1 MENSA
6 ATEQAKR
13 SKRPIINWAAVGAI
27 SGIIGAGI
35 ALLGTSVANH
45 WWVFKRPNSLM
56 ISSPQNGTIPR
67 CATII
72 GTMTVPS
79 GYSVWLAQQ
88 GSGENKYYNL
98 QQATSQ
104 NGGSWQ
110 ATMTVGT
117 ANDVGKVFT
126 IYAFVADSQLSA
138 LLNSI
143 LTSPAKS
150 FYYLNSLPEG
160 VDERSRNMTRDDH
173 DVAACQ

>member
-1 MENSA
+1 
-6 ATEQAKR
+6 
-13 SKRPIINWAAVGAI
+13 
-27 SGIIGAGI
+27 
-35 ALLGTSVANH
+35 
-45 WWVFKRPNSLM
+45 
-56 ISSPQNGTIPR
+56 
-67 CATII
+67 
-72 GTMTVPS
+72 MTVPS